1 MFFCSVYFYLKPNE
15 KAAGSAS
22 YASLRGG
29 EEGDT
34 LNTNAHSS
42 QNVLCI
48 CCNSGEIQTP
58 EALILGGDVW
68 GIDISI
74 SPLFTNHKLNSGH
87 ANKRLFLPTPREKGD
102 FNNTRPLLTAMK

>member
-34 LNTNAHSS
+34 LNTHAHSS
-42 QNVLCI
+42 QNVLSI
-48 CCNSGEIQTP
+48 CCDNAEIQTP
-58 EALILGGDVW
+58 GAFILGGWHVGDQHQHF
-68 GIDISI
+68 I
-74 SPLFTNHKLNSGH
+74 PLH
-87 ANKRLFLPTPREKGD
+87 
-102 FNNTRPLLTAMK
+102 